1 MVSIAVVSKNLVKV
15 ATRRFVFS
23 LFGVGEVLIGDL
35 ARVLSFAELSLHDL
49 TFTLGKTAKLVRPL
63 YPRSLFADN

>member
-49 TFTLGKTAKLVRPL
+49 TFNTRQNGQACQATASTIFVC
-63 YPRSLFADN
+63 